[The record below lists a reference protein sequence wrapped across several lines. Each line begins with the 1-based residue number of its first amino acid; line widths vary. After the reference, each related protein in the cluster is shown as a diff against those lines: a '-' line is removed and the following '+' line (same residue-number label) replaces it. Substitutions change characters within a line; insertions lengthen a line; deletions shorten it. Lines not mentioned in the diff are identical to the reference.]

1 MSSKQPIHQLDW
13 IQIGLKQKIHTIQ
26 TMIQEK
32 RRETPRRNTRT
43 LDKLDRWDESIQ
55 QVESKLVEIEE
66 ILGPRLENELD
77 IDLRDSELLQIGMF
91 QPSTK
96 NIFLELETEYRY
108 DRNCPLSNQD
118 FENLANLPEMAQAL
132 ALVGDAAID
141 MAVLHYLW
149 EPTAADVGML
159 TQRRADIVSNE
170 HLADICDDWGLY
182 EYRIHFDP
190 GYPSD
195 AEMQHDKGTLLEAV
209 YGIIYVE
216 HGFDTVEREI
226 THILR

>member
-1 MSSKQPIHQLDW
+1 MISNDPTHQLRW
-13 IQIGLKQKIHTIQ
+13 IQIGLERKIHVIKE
-26 TMIQEK
+26 IIRDK
-32 RRETPRRNTRT
+32 RRKTPRRNTRT
-43 LDKLDRWDESIQ
+43 LEKLNHWENSIEYI
-55 QVESKLVEIEE
+55 ESKLTDIEGT
-66 ILGPRLENELD
+66 LGPKLEEELG
-77 IDLRDSELLQIGMF
+77 IDFKDNELLQIAMF

-96 NIFLELETEYRY
+96 NIFLEIETEYRY
-108 DRNCPLSNQD
+108 DRNCPLSRQD
-118 FENLANLPEMAQAL
+118 FENLVNVPEMAQAL

-141 MAVLHYLW
+141 MSVLHHLW

-170 HLADICDDWGLY
+170 HLADVCNSWGLY

-190 GYPSD
+190 SHPST

-216 HGFDTVEREI
+216 YGFEAVEREI

>member
-1 MSSKQPIHQLDW
+1 LSSKQPIHQLDW
-13 IQIGLKQKIHTIQ
+13 IQIGLKQKIHTIK

-32 RRETPRRNTRT
+32 RKETPRRNTRT
-43 LDKLDRWDESIQ
+43 LDKLDRWDKSIQ

-108 DRNCPLSNQD
+108 DRNSPLSNQD
-118 FENLANLPEMAQAL
+118 FENLINLPEMAQAL

-159 TQRRADIVSNE
+159 TQRRADIVANE